1 MISKLVYTFGILIY
15 LFVVVSCD
23 GEEERKLQEKLA
35 QPLPAPKAVLS
46 LNSSSVE
53 QYRDVELAYNENF
66 ILQLKKLLDNGFEEQ
81 LDEFEK
87 NELGFF
93 ASYGHMFDYLF
104 LNDIKLKEN
113 WQVKSSKYFNS
124 IDVEVKAAELYQH
137 YLSDV
142 RNIRSNFHKSAKKI
156 NLPQYERL
164 NLPMQ
169 EIYLGYLQEH
179 SRNNLMIEL
188 GVEMLIW
195 ILVLG
200 VVAVLSLLV
209 AVPTRGLSMIV
220 FVLNILASAILSIHN
235 DNKLLDSLRKQ
246 HTATPIEYIVIL
258 DKLNQN
264 THTFYGK

>member
-1 MISKLVYTFGILIY
+1 MIQKLVYTFGILIY

-53 QYRDVELAYNENF
+53 QYKDVELAYNENC

-81 LDEFEK
+81 LNEFEK
-87 NELGFF
+87 NQLGFF

-104 LNDIKLKEN
+104 LNDNKLKEN

-124 IDVEVKAAELYQH
+124 IDVEIKAAELYQH
-137 YLSDV
+137 YANDV

-169 EIYLGYLQEH
+169 EIYLGYL
-179 SRNNLMIEL
+179 
-188 GVEMLIW
+188 
-195 ILVLG
+195 
-200 VVAVLSLLV
+200 
-209 AVPTRGLSMIV
+209 
-220 FVLNILASAILSIHN
+220 
-235 DNKLLDSLRKQ
+235 K
-246 HTATPIEYIVIL
+246 
-258 DKLNQN
+258 
-264 THTFYGK
+264 